1 MDITITSQQ
10 ILAIAALIGAVTAI
24 WSVASKPFKTMHDIG
39 DRLTKMEGKLNKIN
53 NAVNIQGDMVYQL
66 LDHAATNNNSGEM
79 QRCLDEYNATFRHGG
94 GEE

>member
-24 WSVASKPFKTMHDIG
+24 WTVVSKPFKAMKDIS
-39 DRLTKMEGKLNKIN
+39 DRLSKMEDKLNKMSK
-53 NAVNIQGDMVYQL
+53 AVDIQGDMVYQL

-79 QRCLDEYNATFRHGG
+79 QRALDQYNATFRHGG
-94 GEE
+94 VA